1 MASPLVA
8 AGMGAGGRRSGVV
21 VRLVVPVLILLTAA
35 CTLPPPDPEV
45 VARECEQ
52 RAREAQGPTGSLT
65 IGLNSRSGPS
75 VEGAIG
81 VNSNFL
87 RGRDPMEVYSS
98 CVYQR
103 TGQGPIRPPVLR

>member
-1 MASPLVA
+1 MTLRWFVLLAVIGVA
-8 AGMGAGGRRSGVV
+8 G
-21 VRLVVPVLILLTAA
+21 
-35 CTLPPPDPEV
+35 CTLPPPDPET

-52 RAREAQGPTGSLT
+52 RARQAQGPTGNVT
-65 IGLNSRSGPS
+65 IGMNSRSGPS
-75 VEGAIG
+75 LEGAIG